1 MSPFNM
7 HGSNLRV
14 ETNVEGTTLDNDEWI
29 ATKAHIEHNIGAQEK
44 PVFDDLLYLAEKS
57 VQIEEDHALQAA
69 NDADL
74 TSRGLTPKTRK
85 PRTKKQQ

>member
-14 ETNVEGTTLDNDEWI
+14 ETNVEGATLDNDEWI

-57 VQIEEDHALQAA
+57 VQIEEDPALQAA
-69 NDADL
+69 NDEDL
-74 TSRGLTPKTRK
+74 TRRGLTPKTRK
-85 PRTKKQQ
+85 PRTKNQS

>member
-14 ETNVEGTTLDNDEWI
+14 ETNIEGTPLDNDEWI
-29 ATKAHIEHNIGAQEK
+29 AVKAHIEHNMGAQEK
-44 PVFDDLLYLAEKS
+44 PVFDDLLYHAEQP
-57 VQIEEDHALQAA
+57 VQIEEDPALQAA

-85 PRTKKQQ
+85 PRTKNQS

>member
-7 HGSNLRV
+7 HGTHLRV

-29 ATKAHIEHNIGAQEK
+29 AKKAHIEHNIGVQEK
-44 PVFDDLLYLAEKS
+44 PIFDDLHPAEQP
-57 VQIEEDHALQAA
+57 VQIEDDPALQAA

-85 PRTKKQQ
+85 PKTKKQQ